1 MKQVSRVLIV
11 LLALGSI
18 LISACGAAT
27 PGAAAKVAAD
37 EVAFTGVIEG
47 MDGTQWVV
55 NGQTITVD
63 PSVVRDGP
71 FNVGD
76 TIKIEGIVNSDGSL
90 TVARV
95 EPATT
100 DDLSTLPQLGDD
112 NSNDANSND
121 DNSNDANF
129 NDDNSNGDNS
139 NDANFNDDNGNDDVS
154 NNVNDANVNDDD
166 DDNANVNG
174 DDDNG
179 NDDDDDNGNGNGN
192 DNRNH
197 NDNSDD
203 EDDDGDDDDEDDD

>member
-1 MKQVSRVLIV
+1 MKQVSRVLII

-27 PGAAAKVAAD
+27 PSAAAKVAAD

-47 MDGTQWVV
+47 MDGTQWIV

-90 TVARV
+90 TVTRV
-95 EPATT
+95 EPPAV
-100 DDLSTLPQLGDD
+100 DDLSTLPQLGND
-112 NSNDANSND
+112 NSNDANSNDVNANDANFNDDNSND

-129 NDDNSNGDNS
+129 NDDNGNDDNS
-139 NDANFNDDNGNDDVS
+139 NDANGNDDNGNDDSS
-154 NNVNDANVNDDD
+154 NANSNDHNNNDDSDGHSGKSGNSNDHQGGDDDSGGNDNDDD
-166 DDNANVNG
+166 D
-174 DDDNG
+174 
-179 NDDDDDNGNGNGN
+179 
-192 DNRNH
+192 
-197 NDNSDD
+197 
-203 EDDDGDDDDEDDD
+203 